1 MNEVINKRQMAIL
14 FFFILPITKLML
26 LPTLMS
32 HISGRDS
39 YISAFL
45 LLAVDIL
52 VLLLI
57 LFVINKYPKDDF
69 NQILKSTFSM
79 PVAKV
84 ILFLFGIFF
93 LCKGL
98 PFILE
103 QKQLL
108 ENTFY
113 ERFPFVITFIIFFII
128 IFFVAIKGAK
138 IIGRTSELFWFII
151 LISFILIIM
160 FSFLQADFSNILP
173 IAYNGAG
180 PIFDGALK
188 NVYHFGD
195 YIILFAFMG
204 KIDKD
209 KSFKKVVLVAS
220 IIAVLVVFVF
230 IIFTAIF
237 GDVAVRQTYAITK
250 ISKYSLAMSEL
261 GRFDFIAIILLLS
274 GAVFFSAVT
283 LYCSAEMFRQC
294 FNLKERK
301 FPLIGLV
308 TLMAAGVLFF
318 NNRFSDLVNLNSVYL
333 TYFYMVMQY
342 VFPVILGIFVLTKEN
357 LFTFRKKQG
366 VRV

>member
-1 MNEVINKRQMAIL
+1 MNEVINKRQLSIL

-32 HISGRDS
+32 HVSGRDS
-39 YISAFL
+39 YISTFIL
-45 LLAVDIL
+45 LSVDIF

-57 LFVINKYPKDDF
+57 LFAINKYPKDNF
-69 NQILKSTFSM
+69 NQILKSVFSK
-79 PVAKV
+79 PVAKI
-84 ILFLFGIFF
+84 ILFLFGLFF
-93 LCKGL
+93 LFKGL

-113 ERFPFVITFIIFFII
+113 ERFPFIITFIIFFSL
-128 IFFVAIKGAK
+128 IFFVALKGAK

-160 FSFLQADFSNILP
+160 FSFSQADFSNILP

-180 PIFDGALK
+180 PIFDGVLK

-209 KSFKKVVLVAS
+209 KSFKKVVLVAGL
-220 IIAVLVVFVF
+220 IAALVVFVF
-230 IIFTAIF
+230 VIFIAIF

-261 GRFDFIAIILLLS
+261 GRFDFIAIIILLA

-301 FPLIGLV
+301 YPLLALITIL
-308 TLMAAGVLFF
+308 AAGTLFF
-318 NNRFSDLVNLNSVYL
+318 NNRFSDLVNLNSVYM
-333 TYFYMVMQY
+333 TYFYMAMQY
-342 VFPVILGIFVLTKEN
+342 LFPIILAMGVLAKEN
-357 LFTFRKKQG
+357 IFILRKNKEK
-366 VRV
+366 V

>member
-1 MNEVINKRQMAIL
+1 MNEVINKRQLSIL

-39 YISAFL
+39 YISVFL
-45 LLAVDIL
+45 LLVVDIL
-52 VLLLI
+52 ILLLI

-69 NQILKSTFSM
+69 NQILKSVFSM
-79 PVAKV
+79 PAAKV
-84 ILFLFGIFF
+84 ILFLFGLFF
-93 LCKGL
+93 LFKGI

-113 ERFPFVITFIIFFII
+113 ERFPFVITFLIFFII
-128 IFFVAIKGAK
+128 IFFVASSGAK
-138 IIGRTSELFWFII
+138 TIGRTSELFWFII

-160 FSFLQADFSNILP
+160 FSFSQANFSNILP
-173 IAYNGAG
+173 IAYNGAR
-180 PIFDGALK
+180 PIFEGSLK

-209 KSFKKVVLVAS
+209 KSFKKVVLVAGL
-220 IIAVLVVFVF
+220 IAALVIFVF
-230 IIFTAIF
+230 IIYTAIF

-261 GRFDFIAIILLLS
+261 GRFDFIAIILLLA

-283 LYCSAEMFRQC
+283 LYCSAEMFRLC

-301 FPLIGLV
+301 YPLIVLIV
-308 TLMAAGVLFF
+308 IMGVGIFVF

-333 TYFYMVMQY
+333 TYFYMAMQY
-342 VFPVILGIFVLTKEN
+342 LFPVILGTVVFLKEGR
-357 LFTFRKKQG
+357 FIFRKKQG
-366 VRV
+366 VKV